1 MPVLNRLLA
10 TLAAL
15 CLSLSLSTA
24 ALAGPTVV
32 TYPRPESLDDDIGEY
47 GIALLQLALDKS
59 GNHYLAQLSAARMQ
73 QNRAIIELQSGSGRI
88 DVVGTVTSREREDAM
103 LPIRIPM
110 TRGLIGWRLALVDAD
125 RRDLLREVRSQ
136 ADLQALPTGQGQD
149 WPDLRIL
156 RHSGFKVEPV
166 MVYHNLFG
174 MLHAGRI
181 MWAPR
186 SVNEIWAEATAH
198 PELAVDPYIALRY
211 PSADYFFVRNGNTA
225 LADDI
230 RRGLEAALADGS
242 FEKLFYKH
250 YGPLIRKA
258 RLEQRR
264 LISIPNPLLS
274 PETPLTRKEL
284 WFSLEDIKRMP

>member
-1 MPVLNRLLA
+1 MPVLNRLLVL
-10 TLAAL
+10 LAAI
-15 CLSLSLSTA
+15 CLSSSV
-24 ALAGPTVV
+24 LAGPTIV
-32 TYPRPESLDDDIGEY
+32 TYPRPESLDDTIGEY
-47 GIALLQLALDKS
+47 GIAVLQLALDKS

-88 DVVGTVTSREREDAM
+88 DVVGTVTSREREEAM
-103 LPIRIPM
+103 LPIRIPL
-110 TRGLIGWRLALVDAD
+110 TRGLIGWRLALVDGD
-125 RRDLLREVRSQ
+125 KRDLLRNVRTL
-136 ADLQALPTGQGQD
+136 ADLQLLPTGQGQD

-156 RHSGFKVEPV
+156 RHSGFQVEPV

-181 MWAPR
+181 AWAPR
-186 SVNEIWAEATAH
+186 SVNEIWGEAAAH

-225 LADDI
+225 LAEDI

-242 FEKLFYKH
+242 FEKLFYQH

-258 RLEQRR
+258 QLEQRR
-264 LISIPNPLLS
+264 VISIPNPLLS
-274 PETPLTRKEL
+274 PETPLARKEL
-284 WFSLEDIKRMP
+284 WFSLEDLKRLP

>member
-15 CLSLSLSTA
+15 CISTA
-24 ALAGPTVV
+24 ALAGPTIV

-47 GIALLQLALDKS
+47 GIALLQLALDRS
-59 GNHYLAQLSAARMQ
+59 GSRYLVQLSAARMQ

-125 RRDLLREVRSQ
+125 RRDLLREIRSL

-181 MWAPR
+181 VWAPR
-186 SVNEIWAEATAH
+186 SVNEIWAEAAAH
-198 PELAVDPYIALRY
+198 PELVVDPYVALRY

-225 LADDI
+225 LAEDI
-230 RRGLEAALADGS
+230 RRGMEAALADGS
-242 FEKLFYKH
+242 FEKLFYQH

-264 LISIPNPLLS
+264 LISIPNPLLP
-274 PETPLTRKEL
+274 PETPLARKEL

>member
-1 MPVLNRLLA
+1 MPVPNRLLA
-10 TLAAL
+10 ALAAL
-15 CLSLSLSTA
+15 CLSTA
-24 ALAGPTVV
+24 ALAGPTIV
-32 TYPRPESLDDDIGEY
+32 TYPRPEKPDADIGEY

-59 GNHYLAQLSAARMQ
+59 GNSYQARLSAARMQ

-88 DVVGTVTSREREDAM
+88 DVLGTVTSREREAAM
-103 LPIRIPM
+103 LPIRIPL
-110 TRGLIGWRLALVDAD
+110 TRGLIGWRLALVDGEQ
-125 RRDLLREVRSQ
+125 RELLREVRGL
-136 ADLQALPTGQGQD
+136 ADLQALPAGQGQD

-156 RHSGFKVEPV
+156 RHSGLRVEPI

-181 MWAPR
+181 AWAPR
-186 SVNEIWAEATAH
+186 SVNEIWAEAAAH

-225 LADDI
+225 LAEDI

-242 FEKLFYKH
+242 FEKLFFQH

-264 LISIPNPLLS
+264 LISIPNPLLP
-274 PETPLTRKEL
+274 PETPLARKEL
-284 WFSLEDIKRMP
+284 WFAPEDIYRMP